1 MKKNPVELLT
11 TGEQVGLLFLLL
23 LGADLCFIL
32 IHTINSLTPIWNNPL
47 LNIEKDAG
55 YSEIYQYLKYFWACL
70 LFLVIAS
77 KTRTVPPTAW
87 AFVFLVLLADDA
99 LGLHEHIGALIASN
113 LHFTPPWGLRTQDIG
128 EVIYALIAAL
138 VLCIPL
144 GLAYLKGSSR
154 FRRSSHHL
162 LQLVLLLACFGV
174 LVDLLHMLAQSGWR
188 LQFVLAVMEDGGE
201 MVAVSA
207 LLTYTA
213 TLCLRKGEPPHYSP
227 LATLR
232 LKSNATFSGSA

>member
-11 TGEQVGLLFLLL
+11 TREQVGLLFLLL

-32 IHTINSLTPIWNNPL
+32 LHTINSLTPLWNNPL

-70 LFLVIAS
+70 LFLVIAV

-99 LGLHEHIGALIASN
+99 LGLHEQIGGLVALN
-113 LHFTPPWGLRTQDIG
+113 LHFTPPWGLRLQDIG
-128 EVIYALIAAL
+128 EVIYALGAAL

-144 GLAYLKGSSR
+144 GLAYVQGSSP

-162 LQLVLLLACFGV
+162 LQLVVLLACFGV
-174 LVDLLHMLAQSGWR
+174 VIDLLHMLVQTGWR

-201 MVAVSA
+201 MMAVSA
-207 LLTYTA
+207 LLTYTV
-213 TLCLRKGEPPHYSP
+213 TLCLRKGEPPHHSP
-227 LATLR
+227 LAMLR
-232 LKSNATFSGSA
+232 FKSNATFSGSA

>member
-1 MKKNPVELLT
+1 MRENPGELLT
-11 TGEQVGLLFLLL
+11 NREQVSVLFLLL
-23 LGADLCFIL
+23 LGADLCFVVL
-32 IHTINSLTPIWNNPL
+32 HTLNSLTPLWNNPL

-70 LFLVIAS
+70 LFLAIAA
-77 KTRTVPPTAW
+77 KTRAVPPTAW
-87 AFVFLVLLADDA
+87 AFVFLFLLADDA
-99 LGLHEHIGALIASN
+99 LGLHEQIGGLIALN

-128 EVIYALIAAL
+128 EVIYALAAAL

-154 FRRSSHHL
+154 FKRSSLHL
-162 LQLVLLLACFGV
+162 LQLLVLLACFGV
-174 LVDLLHMLAQSGWR
+174 LIDLLHMLVQTGWR

-207 LLTYTA
+207 LLVYSLV
-213 TLCLRKGEPPHYSP
+213 LCHRQGQPPLHSP
-227 LATLR
+227 LAMLH
-232 LKSNATFSGSA
+232 LKSNATFSGAA